1 MGNIQT
7 NLGLLTIYVFL
18 SMSCF
23 GQKDNNSKK
32 LGKVSKLFSTE
43 DVLEVQMAY
52 SNRDLKKLTNDSTY
66 INLNLTYRDDLDT
79 LRELPVRVRARGNFR
94 RKNCYFS
101 PVKLKIKKEDA
112 KRTVFKGNKELK
124 LVFPCLKESNNNDNV
139 IKELLAYKLYEV
151 ISPYH
156 FKTRLLDF
164 TLTEPKGKKLQ
175 EHKIKAFF
183 IEDMDELEDRFGAK
197 AMKRNVHPLQQDSL
211 YSIRNSMFQY
221 MIGNTDFSTGYQ
233 HNEKLLFLNGYS
245 IPIPYD
251 FDMSGL
257 CDVSYA
263 VVSQIE
269 GVELPL
275 ESVTDRLYRGFKRT
289 DATMHSIRNEFLE
302 SQSRM
307 MEIVEN
313 HKDYFENANE
323 FEKCKKYLLEFFNVM
338 ANSDKFKSQILDKAR
353 TK

>member
-1 MGNIQT
+1 MGKKQT
-7 NLGLLTIYVFL
+7 NLVLRIICVFL
-18 SMSCF
+18 TLSGF
-23 GQKDNNSKK
+23 GQKENQSKK
-32 LGKVSKLFSTE
+32 LDKVSKLFSTE

-66 INLNLTYRDDLDT
+66 INLELSYKDKDT
-79 LRELPVRVRARGNFR
+79 LKVLPVRVRARGNFR

-101 PVKLKIKKEDA
+101 PIKIKIKKEDA
-112 KRTVFKGNKELK
+112 KGTMFKGNKELK

-156 FKTRLLDF
+156 FKTRLTDF
-164 TLTEPKGKKLQ
+164 TLSEPKGKKIQ

-183 IEDMDELEDRFGAK
+183 IEDMDELEDRFGGK
-197 AMKRNVHPLQQDSL
+197 TIKRNVHPLQQDSL

-275 ESVTDRLYRGFKRT
+275 ESVTDRLYRGFRRT

-323 FEKCKKYLLEFFNVM
+323 FEKCKKYLLEFFNTIS
-338 ANSDKFKSQILDKAR
+338 NPTKFKSEILDKAR
-353 TK
+353 TQ